1 MHVATQPKNQELIT
15 IEVTDDMVADRTV
28 FARRIEKSPKT
39 VRTVLADGVYD
50 SSSCRK
56 YLYAKGLKGC
66 IPPRRYRKIREEA
79 ELGERIESTIY
90 TFI

>member
-1 MHVATQPKNQELIT
+1 
-15 IEVTDDMVADRTV
+15 MVADRTV
-28 FARRIEKSPKT
+28 FARRIVKSPKT

-50 SSSCRK
+50 SPSCRK
-56 YLYAKGLKGC
+56 YLYDKGLKGC
-66 IPPRRYRKIREEA
+66 IAPRRFRKIREEA